1 MKHVSLFKFFIL
13 VFVNILLFTYSEG
26 FAASFEDKIIA
37 IVNNE
42 IITKSD
48 IEDSKMFPNNS
59 LSSLIEKKL
68 QLQIAQKKG
77 ITTQDS
83 ELLSAIDD
91 IKRANSFT
99 SDKDFE
105 DALLRE
111 GNSLYKYKKN
121 LKDQLTI
128 LKIVNKEIKS
138 KITIS
143 DKETEY
149 YYLANK
155 KQYLLPEEIKISY
168 IYVPF
173 KTSDP
178 PEAVQR
184 AQKKINDILSDLK
197 KYNRSFSE
205 IIKQYRD
212 SLEVNINENSGYLK
226 KGNLLKELEKVAFQI
241 KEGETSDVIST
252 PSGFYI
258 LKVLEK
264 KAKDYKPLDEVKDE
278 IKNILF
284 QDKTE
289 KTYKEWLYNLKI
301 SSYIEI
307 M

>member
-1 MKHVSLFKFFIL
+1 M
-13 VFVNILLFTYSEG
+13 FVNILLFTCYEG
-26 FAASFEDKIIA
+26 IAASFEDKIIA

-48 IEDSKMFPNNS
+48 LENSKIFSNNS

-68 QLQIAQKKG
+68 QLQTAQKKG
-77 ITTQDS
+77 ISTQNS
-83 ELLSAIDD
+83 EVLSAIDD
-91 IKRANSFT
+91 VKNANSFT

-105 DALLRE
+105 DALSRE
-111 GNSLYKYKKN
+111 ENSLDKYKKD

-143 DKETEY
+143 DKETEN

-155 KQYLLPEEIKISY
+155 TKYLLPEEIKISY

-173 KTSDP
+173 KSSDL
-178 PEAVQR
+178 PETVQR

-205 IIKQYRD
+205 VIKQYKD

-226 KGNLLKELEKVAFQI
+226 KGHLLKELDKVAFEI
-241 KEGETSDVIST
+241 KEGETSDVIPT

-258 LKVLEK
+258 LKVLDK
-264 KAKDYKPLDEVKDE
+264 KAKDYKPLDEVKED